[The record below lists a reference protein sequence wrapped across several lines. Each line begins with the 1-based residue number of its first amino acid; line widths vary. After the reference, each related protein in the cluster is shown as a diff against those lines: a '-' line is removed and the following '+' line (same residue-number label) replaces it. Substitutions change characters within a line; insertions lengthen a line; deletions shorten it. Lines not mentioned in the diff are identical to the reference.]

1 MKKSTTRRTGQTV
14 RMDKPAAPLTPQ
26 QKAELAALKALPE
39 ASIDYSDIPAL
50 GEDFWKNAVQGK
62 FYRPTKTSTTMRLD
76 DGVLHW
82 LRSQGKG
89 YQTRVNAILRDA
101 MLRQAPLAPGASPE
115 ASHHA

>member
-1 MKKSTTRRTGQTV
+1 MKTNPAKQTV
-14 RMDKPAAPLTPQ
+14 QTGHIYKLAALTAQ

-50 GEDFWKNAVQGK
+50 GEDFWKNAIQGK

-76 DGVLHW
+76 NDVLHW

-101 MLRQAPLAPGASPE
+101 MLREASLAPSALPE
-115 ASHHA
+115 APHRA